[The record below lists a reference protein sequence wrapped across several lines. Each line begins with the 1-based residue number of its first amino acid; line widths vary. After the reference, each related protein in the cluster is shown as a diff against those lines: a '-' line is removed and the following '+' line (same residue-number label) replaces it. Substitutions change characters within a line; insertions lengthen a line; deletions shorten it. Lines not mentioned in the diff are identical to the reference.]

1 MKSIKGVKDMYNV
14 EFFYSEERGAWE
26 VVVDGEW
33 YFEGTYEQAEKVAES
48 FWFSDED

>member
-1 MKSIKGVKDMYNV
+1 MPDVK
-14 EFFYSEERGAWE
+14 FFYDEERDSWN

-33 YFEGTYEQAEKVAES
+33 YFEGTYEQAEKIAET